1 VPEDAA
7 AYERFD
13 ADGVALFVH
22 RDVPAGADP
31 ERLSF
36 AFGKFGSC
44 TVRVEPSCR

>member
-1 VPEDAA
+1 VPDDAT

-22 RDVPAGADP
+22 RDVLAGADP

-36 AFGKFGSC
+36 AFGKFGGC
-44 TVRVEPSCR
+44 AVRVEPSSR